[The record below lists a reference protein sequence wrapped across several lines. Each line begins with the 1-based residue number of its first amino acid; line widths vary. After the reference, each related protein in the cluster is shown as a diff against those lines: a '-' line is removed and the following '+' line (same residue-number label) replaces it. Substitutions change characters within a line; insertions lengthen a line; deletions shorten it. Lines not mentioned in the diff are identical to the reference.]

1 MIGEILKGIL
11 MVPSFASVTLDE
23 NIAKGY
29 TATTEYSLPDFNKK
43 ITKPTAVSG
52 DTEARGDLVYGWA
65 NRVISTIVDIRVLI
79 ITIAVL
85 ALVVDLLGY
94 YLSPEESREKFK
106 RALPVVIAGVIV
118 VSLSVSIASV
128 LVRNVGSS
136 MGNWE

>member
-1 MIGEILKGIL
+1 
-11 MVPSFASVTLDE
+11 
-23 NIAKGY
+23 
-29 TATTEYSLPDFNKK
+29 
-43 ITKPTAVSG
+43 VSG